1 MGVYHKVVKSGKK
14 GWKSGD
20 LFVEVTKPSVHYK
33 PKGQKH

>member
-1 MGVYHKVVKSGKK
+1 MRVYHKVVKSGIK
-14 GWKSGD
+14 GGFFVD